1 MIRVSDGRKS
11 FDRKSLREARA
22 RGRGVLILAVTA
34 LGTASVPARAQSLL
48 ERTPNV
54 AGGWTGV
61 PGTLQ
66 FNFIHRFTRGSPPT
80 RKVVSSPTF
89 LVAAGLP
96 WHSLVGYN
104 YSTNSDLAP
113 RYPNEWEFFG
123 RVAPFAQEG
132 RLHVDIG
139 MQGGYNL
146 AARSVDG
153 ELSAARWL
161 GPVRVLGAARIFS
174 DAFGLG
180 EAKAAYAAG
189 AVLKLGR
196 FAALAGDYAS
206 VIDRPVGYD
215 ATWSAALQLAIPY
228 TPHTF
233 SLQATNAN
241 TATLQA
247 SSASRGG
254 QRRYGFEFTI
264 PLTLSRYVPHRQAR
278 PRTDVT
284 LAPVD
289 SDAVRGD
296 TTVAAAHPPT
306 TPLAAT
312 QDSARSAHA
321 TTGPVI
327 DSTARVVPDTS
338 HPAAGSARAATP
350 AAARTTP
357 RVTRP
362 APSLPGRNTVARASM
377 REMAFRPLRIEI
389 AAGATVVWTNSDAMV
404 HTVSSDDGRWSS
416 GAIEPGATWRRRFDR
431 PGTYS
436 FHCTPHPFMKGVVV
450 VR

>member
-1 MIRVSDGRKS
+1 MISVSDGRKAC
-11 FDRKSLREARA
+11 DRRSLRPAFPPWH
-22 RGRGVLILAVTA
+22 GVLVLIGVA
-34 LGTASVPARAQSLL
+34 LGAVGVPVRAQSLL

-66 FNFIHRFTRGSPPT
+66 FNFIHRFTRGAPPT

-132 RLHVDIG
+132 PLHVDVGI
-139 MQGGYNL
+139 QGGYNL

-153 ELSAARWL
+153 ELSAARWI
-161 GPVRVLGAARIFS
+161 GPVRVLGAARVFS

-180 EAKAAYAAG
+180 ETKAAYAAG
-189 AVLKLGR
+189 AVLRLGR

-206 VIDRPVGYD
+206 LIDRPAGYD

-241 TATLQA
+241 TATLQGA
-247 SSASRGG
+247 SASRGG

-264 PLTLSRYVPHRQAR
+264 PFTLSRYVPHRQAR

-296 TTVAAAHPPT
+296 TTIAVAHPST
-306 TPLAAT
+306 TQLAPQ
-312 QDSARSAHA
+312 QDSARSERTAS
-321 TTGPVI
+321 GPVI
-327 DSTARVVPDTS
+327 DSTTRVVPDTS
-338 HPAAGSARAATP
+338 RRVTDSAKTATSTRTPARPSRP
-350 AAARTTP
+350 AAA
-357 RVTRP
+357 
-362 APSLPGRNTVARASM
+362 LPGRNTVARASM

-431 PGTYS
+431 AGTYS

>member
-1 MIRVSDGRKS
+1 MSSVPDETKVVDWG
-11 FDRKSLREARA
+11 SLRPAVARWS
-22 RGRGVLILAVTA
+22 GVLAVAVTA
-34 LGTASVPARAQSLL
+34 LGGALPLQSQSLL

-66 FNFIHRFTRGSPPT
+66 FNIIHRFTRGSPPT

-113 RYPNEWEFFG
+113 QYPNEWEFFG
-123 RVAPFAQEG
+123 RVAPFAKEG
-132 RLHVDIG
+132 PLHVDVGI
-139 MQGGYNL
+139 QGGYNL
-146 AARSVDG
+146 AARSTDG

-161 GPVRVLGAARIFS
+161 GPVRVLGAARVFS

-180 EAKAAYAAG
+180 ETKGAYAAG
-189 AVLKLGR
+189 VVLRLGR

-206 VIDRPVGYD
+206 VIDRPAGYD
-215 ATWSAALQLAIPY
+215 AAWSAALQLAIPY

-233 SLQATNAN
+233 SFQATNAN
-241 TATLQA
+241 TATLQGA
-247 SSASRGG
+247 SASRGG

-264 PLTLSRYVPHRQAR
+264 PFTLGRYITHRQAR
-278 PRTDVT
+278 PRADVT

-289 SDAVRGD
+289 SDAVTMD
-296 TTVAAAHPPT
+296 TTAVTARPLSMQPAAS
-306 TPLAAT
+306 
-312 QDSARSAHA
+312 QDSARSDRT
-321 TTGPVI
+321 TTGAVS
-327 DSTARVVPDTS
+327 DSAARATADTGRVTD
-338 HPAAGSARAATP
+338 SARTAPSTSARTP
-350 AAARTTP
+350 ARAPRAAST
-357 RVTRP
+357 
-362 APSLPGRNTVARASM
+362 LPGRNTVSRASM
-377 REMAFRPLRIEI
+377 REMAFRPLRIEV

-404 HTVSSDDGRWSS
+404 HTVTSDDGRWSS

>member
-1 MIRVSDGRKS
+1 MVKVTDGR
-11 FDRKSLREARA
+11 RGPGRTMARSC
-22 RGRGVLILAVTA
+22 LAAACTMLT
-34 LGTASVPARAQSLL
+34 LGTTVVAPAGAQSLL
-48 ERTPNV
+48 ERTPNI

-89 LVAAGLP
+89 LLAAGLP

-123 RVAPFAQEG
+123 RVAPFSQEG
-132 RLHVDIG
+132 FLGADVGI
-139 MQGGYNL
+139 QGGYNL

-153 ELSAARWL
+153 ELSAARWF
-161 GPVRVLGAARIFS
+161 GPVRVLGAARVFS

-180 EAKAAYAAG
+180 QSKGAYAAG

-196 FAALAGDYAS
+196 FVALAGDYAS
-206 VIDRPVGYD
+206 VISRPAGYD
-215 ATWSAALQLAIPY
+215 NAWSAALQLAIPY

-233 SLQATNAN
+233 SLQATNTN
-241 TATLQA
+241 TATLQG

-264 PLTLSRYVPHRQAR
+264 PFTLSRYIPHRQAR
-278 PRTDVT
+278 PRADVT

-289 SDAVRGD
+289 SDAMAVD
-296 TTVAAAHPPT
+296 TAASAAAQQQMT
-306 TPLAAT
+306 ARDSVRVDSTPARANVDSVARVAPDT
-312 QDSARSAHA
+312 GRRVADSAKTRSPVA
-321 TTGPVI
+321 TR
-327 DSTARVVPDTS
+327 TAP
-338 HPAAGSARAATP
+338 RAA
-350 AAARTTP
+350 
-357 RVTRP
+357 RP
-362 APSLPGRNTVARASM
+362 APALPGRNTIARASM
-377 REMAFRPLRIEI
+377 REMTFRPMRIEV

-404 HTVSSDDGRWSS
+404 HTVTSDDGRWSS